1 MSYNDFLRHPV
12 TPRSTYRLETA
23 LGKLLWE
30 CGRCVLQ
37 VAYNHL
43 EPDDPQQMP
52 RLLRSGLSDYRRNRK
67 TRTMIAT
74 LFGHVSL
81 RRFIYQAIEA
91 GEAGIFPLQIAL
103 GITAGQATP
112 ALADVA
118 GRLMADLPQQQT
130 LAVLRERYGVRWS
143 VGTLRKVIASLAETL
158 APLREEA
165 QVKYLVGLLQQAA
178 RATKNGRP
186 SLVVGRDGIMI
197 PMQRA
202 WEEASTASITVYDAS
217 GKRWGTTYLG
227 CMPEAGQ
234 ETMTQ
239 QLTQLL
245 TGVLTTWNRPLPR
258 LHYVTDAGYHPQ
270 DYFRT
275 VLCRMRHPTTN
286 ARLRWTWSVDYF
298 HAAER
303 ITVLA
308 ESLFGFTSAAK
319 AWAEAQ
325 RKILKTKRNGALRVI
340 QAARALRRSRGLKR
354 NRRKFDVAL
363 GYLWKYRE
371 HMAYTKYKRNGLPIG
386 SGVTEAACKT
396 IFTQRM
402 KLSGMRWKNISGQHV
417 LDLRVILRGNI
428 WETVR
433 MSWLHHARQPV
444 TCNSKEF
451 ATLAAKR
458 R

>member
-1 MSYNDFLRHPV
+1 M
-12 TPRSTYRLETA
+12 
-23 LGKLLWE
+23 
-30 CGRCVLQ
+30 
-37 VAYNHL
+37 
-43 EPDDPQQMP
+43 
-52 RLLRSGLSDYRRNRK
+52 RSGLSDYRRNRK
-67 TRTMIAT
+67 TRTTIAT

-81 RRFIYQAIEA
+81 RRFIYQAVEA

-112 ALADVA
+112 ALADVV

-143 VGTLRKVIASLAETL
+143 VGTLRKVMASLAETL

-165 QVKYLVGLLQQAA
+165 QVNYLVSRLQQAA

-227 CMPEAGQ
+227 YMPEAGQ

-245 TGVLTTWNRPLPR
+245 TGVLTAWHGPLPR
-258 LHYVTDAGYHPQ
+258 LHYVTDAGHHPQ

-308 ESLFGFTSAAK
+308 ESLFGFTPAAK
-319 AWAEAQ
+319 AWA
-325 RKILKTKRNGALRVI
+325 
-340 QAARALRRSRGLKR
+340 
-354 NRRKFDVAL
+354 
-363 GYLWKYRE
+363 
-371 HMAYTKYKRNGLPIG
+371 
-386 SGVTEAACKT
+386 
-396 IFTQRM
+396 
-402 KLSGMRWKNISGQHV
+402 
-417 LDLRVILRGNI
+417 
-428 WETVR
+428 
-433 MSWLHHARQPV
+433 
-444 TCNSKEF
+444 
-451 ATLAAKR
+451 
-458 R
+458 